1 MYNKEID
8 NSIIEY
14 INNYKNTHKIFRP
27 TIVLSKEQI
36 LYIKNRYA
44 PHSEAQAEAYTDTS
58 DLKENIYRLLNNIES
73 IPLCPVCKKEKRKWN
88 GSSYNKYC
96 SKKCSALENSA
107 FKDAEKIRNAIY
119 NKYGVYNVLSLKET
133 HEKAKRTKLL
143 RYGDENY
150 RNKEKFVATCLKKY
164 GCKYPAQNKEI
175 RQKQKET
182 SFNRYGGYFNKEQ
195 VSKTIQERYGM
206 KWFVYSD
213 KVKEK
218 SHTKEALEKQIN
230 TKKKNHTFNVSKQ
243 EERCYELLCNKY
255 GKEDVIRQYKSD
267 VYPFACDFYIKNINT
282 YIECNFHWTHGEH
295 KFDCNNQDDI
305 DKLNKWKEKA
315 KTSNFYINAI
325 STWTERDVNKYN
337 IVKKNNLNYLVFYN
351 EKDFKDYFSN

>member
-14 INNYKNTHKIFRP
+14 INNYKNTYKIFRP
-27 TIVLSKEQI
+27 TRVLSNEQI
-36 LYIKNRYA
+36 LYIKNR
-44 PHSEAQAEAYTDTS
+44 YTDTS
-58 DLKENIYRLLNNIES
+58 DLKENIYRLLNNIDV

-88 GSSYNKYC
+88 GGSYNKYC

-107 FKDAEKIRNAIY
+107 FKDVEKIRNAIY

-150 RNKEKFVATCLKKY
+150 SNKEKFVATCLKKY

-182 SFNRYGGYFNKEQ
+182 SFSRYGGYFNKEQ
-195 VSKTIQERYGM
+195 VSKAIQEKYGV

-213 KVKEK
+213 KLKAK
-218 SHTKEALEKQIN
+218 ANTKEALEKQFN
-230 TKKKNHTFNVSKQ
+230 TKKKNHTFNNSNV
-243 EERCYELLCNKY
+243 EERCYDILVNKF
-255 GKEDVIRQYKSD
+255 GVDDVVRQYKSD
-267 VYPFACDFYIKNINT
+267 LYPFHCDFYIKSINT
-282 YIECNFHWTHGEH
+282 YIECNFHWTHGQH
-295 KFDCNNQDDI
+295 LFDCNNKDDI

-325 STWTERDVNKYN
+325 KTWTERDTKKFEYT
-337 IVKKNNLNYLVFYN
+337 KKNNLNYLVFYN
-351 EKDFKDYFSN
+351 EKEFKDYFNQK

>member
-27 TIVLSKEQI
+27 TRVLSEEQI
-36 LYIKNRYA
+36 LYIKNR
-44 PHSEAQAEAYTDTS
+44 YTDTS
-58 DLKENIYRLLNNIES
+58 DLKENIYRLLNNIEN
-73 IPLCPVCKKEKRKWN
+73 IPLCPVCKKEKCKWN
-88 GSSYNKYC
+88 GGSYNKYC

-107 FKDAEKIRNAIY
+107 FKDAEKIKNIIY

-150 RNKEKFVATCLKKY
+150 VNTEKFTKTCLERY
-164 GCKYPAQNKEI
+164 GCKCPAQNKEI

-182 SFNRYGGYFNKEQ
+182 LFSRYGGYFNKDQ

-218 SHTKEALEKQIN
+218 SHTKEALEKQYN
-230 TKKKNHTFNVSKQ
+230 TRKKNHTFNTSKS
-243 EERCYELLCNKY
+243 EERCYDILVNKF
-255 GKEDVIRQYKSD
+255 GVDSVVRQYKSD
-267 VYPFACDFYIKNINT
+267 LYPFHCDFYIKSKDM
-282 YIECNFHWTHGEH
+282 YIECNFHWTHGGH
-295 KFDCNNQDDI
+295 HFNKNNIKDI
-305 DKLNKWKEKA
+305 ITKCKWNFNA
-315 KTSNFYINAI
+315 KTSKFYKNAI

-337 IVKKNNLNYLVFYN
+337 IAKKNNLNYLVFYT
-351 EKDFKDYFSN
+351 EKEFKDYFNQK

>member
-14 INNYKNTHKIFRP
+14 INNYKNTHKIFQP
-27 TIVLSKEQI
+27 TRALSKEQI
-36 LYIKNRYA
+36 LYIKNRY
-44 PHSEAQAEAYTDTS
+44 TDTS
-58 DLKENIYRLLNNIES
+58 DIKENIYRLLNNIEN

-88 GSSYNKYC
+88 GGSYNKYC

-150 RNKEKFVATCLKKY
+150 VNTEKFVKTCLERY

-182 SFNRYGGYFNKEQ
+182 SFSKYGGYFNKEQ

-206 KWFVYSD
+206 KWFIYSD
-213 KVKEK
+213 KLKEK
-218 SHTKEALEKQIN
+218 SHTKEALEKAYN
-230 TKKKNHTFNVSKQ
+230 TKKKNHTFNASKP
-243 EERCYELLCNKY
+243 EERCYDILCNKF
-255 GKEDVIRQYKSD
+255 GDDVVRQYKSD
-267 VYPFACDFYIKNINT
+267 LYPFHCDFYIKSIDT
-282 YIECNFHWTHGEH
+282 YIECNFHWTHGGH
-295 KFDCNNQDDI
+295 KFDPNNQDDI
-305 DKLNKWKEKA
+305 DKLNKWKEKYES
-315 KTSNFYINAI
+315 SNQQMCGGGIK
-325 STWTERDVNKYN
+325 TWTKRDPKKFEYA
-337 IVKKNNLNYLVFYN
+337 KKNNLNYLVFYT
-351 EKDFKDYFSN
+351 EKEFKDYFNQK

>member
-27 TIVLSKEQI
+27 TRVLSKEQI
-36 LYIKNRYA
+36 LYIKNRY
-44 PHSEAQAEAYTDTS
+44 TDTS
-58 DLKENIYRLLNNIES
+58 NLKENIYRLLNNIDV
-73 IPLCPVCKKEKRKWN
+73 IPLCSVCKKEKRKWN
-88 GSSYNKYC
+88 GGLYNKYC

-107 FKDAEKIRNAIY
+107 FKDAEKIKNAIY

-150 RNKEKFVATCLKKY
+150 RNKEKFVETCIERY
-164 GCKYPAQNKEI
+164 GCKCPAQNKEI

-182 SFNRYGGYFNKEQ
+182 LFSRYGGYFNKEQ
-195 VSKTIQERYGM
+195 VSKTMQERYGM

-213 KVKEK
+213 KVKEM
-218 SHTKEALEKQIN
+218 SHTKEALEKQFN
-230 TKKKNHTFNVSKQ
+230 TKKKNHTFNASKV
-243 EERCYELLCNKY
+243 EEKCYDILIEKY
-255 GKEDVIRQYKSD
+255 NKEDIIRQYKSN
-267 VYPFACDFYIKNINT
+267 VYPFACDFYIKSKDI
-282 YIECNFHWTHGEH
+282 YIECNFHWTH
-295 KFDCNNQDDI
+295 NNH
-305 DKLNKWKEKA
+305 LYNKNNIKDLITKCRWKQNA
-315 KTSNFYINAI
+315 KTSNFYLNAI

-337 IVKKNNLNYLVFYN
+337 TAKKNNLNYLVFYN
-351 EKDFKDYFSN
+351 EKDFKDYFSDYF